1 MTTPFRPIH
10 PFPARMAPSII
21 RRRLSSLKKPMRILD
36 PMAGSGT
43 TVVAARLH
51 GHQAVGFDTDPLAL
65 LIARTWCSNVDPEA
79 LRTQAKKVLDSAR
92 KSYRNLSPAD
102 AYPRKA
108 DNETRAFIR
117 FWFDQTARRQL
128 TALSQAISRMDD
140 STMRRFLWSAF
151 SRMIITKQAGASLAM
166 DVSHS
171 RPHKTYKLAPLRP
184 LERFLVTVDAVLRA
198 SPFSSGKNLPKAV
211 IRKADARKLPLDDG
225 SIDLVVTSPP
235 YLNAIDYLR
244 GHKFSLVWMGHSI
257 EEIRHLRSQ
266 NIGTEISGPSS
277 RNTDRTRLAIKKMG
291 KTGRLPERSRGMLAR
306 YVDDMNTVMAEI
318 RRVLAQKGE
327 AVLVVGDSTIQ
338 GVFVRNSRA
347 LAYLGRVNGLTL
359 RSVRRRPLLEN
370 RRYLPPPGIRISGK
384 LLRSRMRE
392 EVILTFGK
400 NLRADIKHGM
410 HR

>member
-1 MTTPFRPIH
+1 
-10 PFPARMAPSII
+10 MAPSII
-21 RRRLSSLKKPMRILD
+21 RRRLSNLKKPMRILD

-43 TVVAARLH
+43 TVVAARLN

-65 LIARTWCSNVDPEA
+65 LIARTWSSSVSPEA
-79 LRTQAKKVLDSAR
+79 LRIQAKKVLDSAQ
-92 KSYRNLSPAD
+92 KTYRNLTPAD
-102 AYPRKA
+102 AYPQKA
-108 DNETRAFIR
+108 DDETRAFIR

-128 TALSQAISRMDD
+128 TALSRAISRVND
-140 STMRRFLWSAF
+140 STKRRFLWSAF

-171 RPHKTYKLAPLRP
+171 RPHKTYKVAPLRP
-184 LERFLVTVDAVLRA
+184 LERFLVAVDAVLRA
-198 SPFSSGKNLPKAV
+198 SPFSSGKVLPRAV
-211 IRKADARKLPLDDG
+211 IKKADARKLPLNNG

-266 NIGTEISGPSS
+266 SIGTECSVASA
-277 RNTDRTRLAIKKMG
+277 RNANRTSFAIRKMG
-291 KTGRLPERSRGMLAR
+291 KTDQLPERSRGMLAR
-306 YVDDMNTVMAEI
+306 YVNDMNTVMAEI
-318 RRVLAQKGE
+318 HRVLTQKGE
-327 AVLVVGDSTIQ
+327 AVVVVGDSTIK

-347 LAYLGRVNGLTL
+347 LAYLGRANGLML
-359 RSVRRRPLLEN
+359 RSVRRRRLLEN
-370 RRYLPPPGIRISGK
+370 RRYLPPPESKASGK

-400 NLRADIKHGM
+400 NLEADVKPGVY
-410 HR
+410 R

>member
-1 MTTPFRPIH
+1 
-10 PFPARMAPSII
+10 
-21 RRRLSSLKKPMRILD
+21 MRILD

-65 LIARTWCSNVDPEA
+65 LIAQTWCSSVNPEA
-79 LRTQAKKVLDSAR
+79 LRLHAKKVLNDAR
-92 KSYRNLSPAD
+92 KRYRGLTQAE
-102 AYPRKA
+102 AYPQAA
-108 DNETRAFIR
+108 DDETRAFIR

-128 TALSQAISRMDD
+128 AALSQAISRVDD
-140 STMRRFLWSAF
+140 STNRRFLWSAF

-166 DVSHS
+166 DISHS
-171 RPHKTYKLAPLRP
+171 RPHKTYRLAPLRP
-184 LERFLVTVDAVLRA
+184 LERFLVAVDAVLRA
-198 SPFSSGKNLPKAV
+198 SPFSSGKVLPKAV
-211 IRKADARKLPLDDG
+211 VRKADARKLPLDDD

-266 NIGTEISGPSS
+266 NIGTESS
-277 RNTDRTRLAIKKMG
+277 RLSSPNTDRTGLAIKKMG
-291 KTGRLPERSRGMLAR
+291 KTNRLPERSRRMLAR
-306 YVDDMNTVMAEI
+306 YVNDMNIVMAEI
-318 RRVLAQKGE
+318 HRVLARKGE

-338 GVFVRNSRA
+338 GIFVRNSRA
-347 LAYLGRVNGLTL
+347 IAYLGRANGLTL
-359 RSVRRRPLLEN
+359 RSVRRRLLREN
-370 RRYLPPPGIRISGK
+370 RRYLPPPEKRISGK

-400 NLRADIKHGM
+400 NLEAGTKLGV